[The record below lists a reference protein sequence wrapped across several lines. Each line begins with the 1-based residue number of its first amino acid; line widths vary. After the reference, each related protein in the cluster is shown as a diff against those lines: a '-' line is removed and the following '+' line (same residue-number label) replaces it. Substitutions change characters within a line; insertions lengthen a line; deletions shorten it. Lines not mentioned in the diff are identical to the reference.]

1 MATVKIN
8 GKEITVEDGT
18 LILDAARQAGFE
30 IPTFCYQARL
40 SRLGSCRM
48 CLVEIGGQKKL
59 QPSCVTPV
67 LHGME
72 VFTENQTVK
81 SARSSMLEFLL
92 ANHPLDCPTCD
103 KGGECE
109 LQDFVFKSGPRYSA
123 FSEEKRRFH
132 DKDEILSPIIVK
144 NHNRCI
150 HCERCVRIC
159 DEVVGAS
166 ALGGI
171 GRGAKTQETS
181 FWNTR
186 LDCDHCGN
194 CIEVCPVG
202 SFMSLPYR
210 YKSRPWDLK
219 ETDTVCPYCATGCQF
234 TIGARDG
241 EVLRVRSKIET
252 GINKET
258 LCARGRFG
266 YHFIQSEKRLKSP
279 MIKKNGVLAAC
290 SWEEALSQV
299 KLKFANAGKSAGIA
313 SARFTNEELYL
324 FQKLMRNTFKTNN
337 IDSGSRW
344 MDKAATVA
352 MIDVCGIA
360 DEGVS
365 ISDAMKAD
373 LIFIIGSSVSDENPI
388 TDYLIRTAAL
398 DKRKTLI
405 LAYPRRIKLDSSA
418 SISFKY
424 RPGSE
429 HILVSAITVAIEGKA
444 VKAGFSDVPE
454 ADITMAAAKISTA
467 SNISVFAGTD
477 FLRSVNGKDALLEIE
492 NMTKAIKSSGKNIRV
507 MPLLDR
513 CNQRGA
519 WDMGVHPV
527 FLPGYKTA
535 AGAGM
540 DCGEMLDAS
549 SKGEMDAVYI
559 LGEDVVS
566 MYPDAGFARG
576 ALSRAGFIVVQDIFL
591 TETAKMAD
599 VVLPGASYAEKDG
612 TFTNQEGRV
621 QRIRKAVQP
630 VNGVRGDLDILC
642 SIGGFG
648 YKCAGDVFDE
658 IKREAPA
665 YKDIT
670 FDGLDGKGA
679 MVKGQTPDARRQTPD
694 TRHQTPD
701 TRYQTKDNEYP
712 FQLITGNHLLHS
724 GKLSQKALILKQ
736 LLPEPF
742 VEISGEDAMSLGVN
756 DGDMVTVK
764 GRHNTTRL
772 KVRVKHGSV
781 KGAAFIAEN
790 FEDIPVNLFFKKGE
804 GIPRVKII
812 KS

>member
-8 GKEITVEDGT
+8 GKEITVDDGT

-72 VFTENQTVK
+72 VFTENETVK
-81 SARSSMLEFLL
+81 SARSSMLDFLL

-109 LQDFVFKSGPRYSA
+109 LQDFVFKSGPRHSA
-123 FSEEKRRFH
+123 FGEKKRRFH

-202 SFMSLPYR
+202 SFMNLPYR

-219 ETDTVCPYCATGCQF
+219 ETDTVCPYCATGCQI
-234 TIGARDG
+234 TIGARNG

-279 MIKKNGVLAAC
+279 MIKKNGALQPV
-290 SWEEALSQV
+290 SWDEAV
-299 KLKFANAGKSAGIA
+299 GVIKDRFGKADAKKIAGIA
-313 SARFTNEELYL
+313 SARLTNEELYL

-344 MDKAATVA
+344 ADKATTTA
-352 MIDVCGIA
+352 MVDVCGLA
-360 DEGVS
+360 GEGAS
-365 ISDAMKAD
+365 IFDAMKAD
-373 LIFIIGSSVSDENPI
+373 LILIMGSSISDENPI
-388 TDYLIRTAAL
+388 TDYLIRTAAA

-405 LAYPRRIKLDSSA
+405 LAYPRRIKIDSSA

-429 HILVSAITVAIEGKA
+429 HILVSAITAAIEGKA

-454 ADITMAAAKISTA
+454 ADITMAATKISTA

-540 DCGEMLDAS
+540 
-549 SKGEMDAVYI
+549 
-559 LGEDVVS
+559 
-566 MYPDAGFARG
+566 
-576 ALSRAGFIVVQDIFL
+576 
-591 TETAKMAD
+591 
-599 VVLPGASYAEKDG
+599 
-612 TFTNQEGRV
+612 
-621 QRIRKAVQP
+621 
-630 VNGVRGDLDILC
+630 
-642 SIGGFG
+642 
-648 YKCAGDVFDE
+648 
-658 IKREAPA
+658 
-665 YKDIT
+665 
-670 FDGLDGKGA
+670 
-679 MVKGQTPDARRQTPD
+679 
-694 TRHQTPD
+694 
-701 TRYQTKDNEYP
+701 
-712 FQLITGNHLLHS
+712 
-724 GKLSQKALILKQ
+724 
-736 LLPEPF
+736 
-742 VEISGEDAMSLGVN
+742 
-756 DGDMVTVK
+756 
-764 GRHNTTRL
+764 
-772 KVRVKHGSV
+772 
-781 KGAAFIAEN
+781 
-790 FEDIPVNLFFKKGE
+790 
-804 GIPRVKII
+804 
-812 KS
+812 